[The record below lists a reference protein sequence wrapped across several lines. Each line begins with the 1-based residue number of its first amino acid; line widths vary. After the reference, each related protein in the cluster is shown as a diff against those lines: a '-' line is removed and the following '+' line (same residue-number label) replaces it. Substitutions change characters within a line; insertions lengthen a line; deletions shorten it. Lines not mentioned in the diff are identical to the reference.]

1 MSMKGGALLLSLLM
15 LLVPFA
21 GCASSDLDK
30 HLIENRTV
38 TIEPGG
44 AVMAYVEV
52 FEDSRETWAK
62 QTFDQGYTD
71 SDGNLV
77 YETLEDAIEAI
88 GGNET
93 HDSMGMEYGTWANCD
108 IELPECDA
116 RNSGGLEYELLA
128 LEVEI
133 VEGKSFHRPASLDV
147 LWLDYSN
154 MIRVNNVGCDSPLVH
169 PSKGL
174 SKNGISSSWAS
185 GPVSTPEASCH
196 DPEVWSLDD
205 YYQGEDIPFLKCP
218 VLYTNNIFLV
228 YFMNTGTTEI
238 TIEYSTFGWV

>member
-1 MSMKGGALLLSLLM
+1 MKKSAFLLSLLM

-21 GCASSDLDK
+21 GCASSDWDK

-44 AVMAYVEV
+44 GAQALVAVY
-52 FEDSRETWAK
+52 EDSRETWAK

-154 MIRVNNVGCDSPLVH
+154 MIRVTNGGWDSPLVH

-218 VLYTNNIFLV
+218 VLYTKNIFLV

>member
-1 MSMKGGALLLSLLM
+1 MPPSMKKSAFLLSLLM

-21 GCASSDLDK
+21 GCASSDSDK

-44 AVMAYVEV
+44 ADMAYVEV

-62 QTFDQGYTD
+62 ESFDQGYTD
-71 SDGNLV
+71 SDGNLR
-77 YETLEDAIEAI
+77 YETLEDAIEAW

-93 HDSMGMEYGTWANCD
+93 HNSLGREYGTWANCD

-154 MIRVNNVGCDSPLVH
+154 MIRINNKGGDSPLLA
-169 PSKGL
+169 GCCEERCL
-174 SKNGISSSWAS
+174 GA
-185 GPVSTPEASCH
+185 
-196 DPEVWSLDD
+196 LD
-205 YYQGEDIPFLKCP
+205 QP
-218 VLYTNNIFLV
+218 
-228 YFMNTGTTEI
+228 
-238 TIEYSTFGWV
+238 

>member
-1 MSMKGGALLLSLLM
+1 MKNSAFLLSLL
-15 LLVPFA
+15 LLIVPFA
-21 GCASSDLDK
+21 GCASSDLDR

-44 AVMAYVEV
+44 ADMAYVEV

-62 QTFDQGYTD
+62 ESFDQGYTD

-77 YETLEDAIEAI
+77 YESLEDAIEAM

-93 HDSMGMEYGTWANCD
+93 HNSLGREYGTWANCD
-108 IELPECDA
+108 IELPEWDA

-154 MIRVNNVGCDSPLVH
+154 MIRSGNVGWDSHLVH
-169 PSKGL
+169 PSEGL

-205 YYQGEDIPFLKCP
+205 FYNDEDIPFLQCP
-218 VLYTNNIFLV
+218 VLDTKNIFLV

>member
-1 MSMKGGALLLSLLM
+1 MKKSAFLLSLLM

-44 AVMAYVEV
+44 ADMAYVEV

-62 QTFDQGYTD
+62 EAFDQGYTD
-71 SDGNLV
+71 SDGNLR
-77 YETLEDAIEAI
+77 YETLEDAIEAR

-93 HDSMGMEYGTWANCD
+93 HDSLGREYGTWANCD

-133 VEGKSFHRPASLDV
+133 VEGDGSGFQNHSLDV

-154 MIRVNNVGCDSPLVH
+154 MIRVNNVGWDSPLVH
-169 PSKGL
+169 PSEGL
-174 SKNGISSSWAS
+174 SKNGIPVAGPPVPFLRPRLPAMIPKCGASMITTKARISHSSNVPFCIRITSSWCIS
-185 GPVSTPEASCH
+185 
-196 DPEVWSLDD
+196 
-205 YYQGEDIPFLKCP
+205 
-218 VLYTNNIFLV
+218 
-228 YFMNTGTTEI
+228 
-238 TIEYSTFGWV
+238 

>member
-1 MSMKGGALLLSLLM
+1 MKKSAFLLSLLM

-44 AVMAYVEV
+44 ADMAYVEV

-93 HDSMGMEYGTWANCD
+93 HDSMCMEYGTWANCD

-154 MIRVNNVGCDSPLVH
+154 MIRVNNVGWDSPLVH

-185 GPVSTPEASCH
+185 GPVATPEASCH

>member
-1 MSMKGGALLLSLLM
+1 MKKSAFLLSLLM

-44 AVMAYVEV
+44 IAQALVYV

-62 QTFDQGYTD
+62 ETFDQGYTD

-93 HDSMGMEYGTWANCD
+93 HNSMGREYGTWANCD
-108 IELPECDA
+108 IELPECDS
-116 RNSGGLEYELLA
+116 RNAGGLEYELLA

-133 VEGKSFHRPASLDV
+133 VEGSGSGFQRRSLDV

-154 MIRVNNVGCDSPLVH
+154 MIRINNKGWDSPLVH
-169 PSKGL
+169 PSEGL
-174 SKNGISSSWAS
+174 SKNDISRSWAS

-196 DPEVWSLDD
+196 DPEVWSRDD
-205 YYQGEDIPFLKCP
+205 WYQGEDIPLLKCP
-218 VLYTNNIFLV
+218 ILDTNDLFVV
-228 YFMNTGTTEI
+228 YFRNTGTTEI

>member
-1 MSMKGGALLLSLLM
+1 MKKIACLLSLLM

-44 AVMAYVEV
+44 ADMAYVEV

-62 QTFDQGYTD
+62 ESFDQGYTD
-71 SDGNLV
+71 SDGNLR
-77 YETLEDAIEAI
+77 YETLEDAIEAW

-93 HDSMGMEYGTWANCD
+93 HDSLGREYGTWANCD

-133 VEGKSFHRPASLDV
+133 VEGGGSGFQRRSLDV

-154 MIRVNNVGCDSPLVH
+154 MIRSGNVGWDSHLVH
-169 PSKGL
+169 PSEGL

-205 YYQGEDIPFLKCP
+205 FYNDEDIPFLQCP
-218 VLYTNNIFLV
+218 VLDTKNIFLV

>member
-1 MSMKGGALLLSLLM
+1 MKKIACLLSLLM

-44 AVMAYVEV
+44 AELAYVEV

-62 QTFDQGYTD
+62 EAFDQGYTD
-71 SDGNLV
+71 SDGNLR
-77 YETLEDAIEAI
+77 YETLEDAIEAW

-93 HDSMGMEYGTWANCD
+93 HDSLGREYG
-108 IELPECDA
+108 I
-116 RNSGGLEYELLA
+116 SGGLEYELLA

-133 VEGKSFHRPASLDV
+133 VEGDGSGFQNHSLDV

-154 MIRVNNVGCDSPLVH
+154 MIRSNNVGWDSPLVH
-169 PSKGL
+169 PSEGV

>member
-1 MSMKGGALLLSLLM
+1 MPPSVKKSAFLLSLLM

-44 AVMAYVEV
+44 AEWAYVEV

-62 QTFDQGYTD
+62 EAFDQGYTD
-71 SDGNLV
+71 SDGNLR
-77 YETLEDAIEAI
+77 YETLEDAIEAW

-93 HDSMGMEYGTWANCD
+93 HDSLGREYGS
-108 IELPECDA
+108 
-116 RNSGGLEYELLA
+116 SGGLEYELLA

-133 VEGKSFHRPASLDV
+133 VEGDGSGFQRRSLDV

-154 MIRVNNVGCDSPLVH
+154 MIRINNVGRDSSLVH
-169 PSKGL
+169 PSEGL
-174 SKNGISSSWAS
+174 SKNDISRSWAS

-196 DPEVWSLDD
+196 DPEVWSHDD

-218 VLYTNNIFLV
+218 VLYTKNIFLV

>member
-1 MSMKGGALLLSLLM
+1 MKKSAFLLSLLM

-21 GCASSDLDK
+21 GCSSSDLDK

-44 AVMAYVEV
+44 SVMAYVEV

-93 HDSMGMEYGTWANCD
+93 HDRFGREYGTWSNCD

-133 VEGKSFHRPASLDV
+133 VEGRSFHRPASLDV

-154 MIRVNNVGCDSPLVH
+154 MIRSGNVGWDSHLVH
-169 PSKGL
+169 PSEGL

-205 YYQGEDIPFLKCP
+205 FYNDEDIPFLQCP
-218 VLYTNNIFLV
+218 VLDTKNIFLV

>member
-1 MSMKGGALLLSLLM
+1 MKKIACLLSLLM

-44 AVMAYVEV
+44 ADMAYVEV

-62 QTFDQGYTD
+62 ESFDQGYTD
-71 SDGNLV
+71 SDGNLR
-77 YETLEDAIEAI
+77 YETLEDAIEAW

-93 HDSMGMEYGTWANCD
+93 HNSLGREYGTWANCD

-154 MIRVNNVGCDSPLVH
+154 MIRSGNVGWDSHLVH
-169 PSKGL
+169 PSEGL

-205 YYQGEDIPFLKCP
+205 FYNDEDIPFLQCP
-218 VLYTNNIFLV
+218 VLDTKNIFLV

>member
-1 MSMKGGALLLSLLM
+1 MKKSAFLLSLLM

-30 HLIENRTV
+30 QLIENRTV

-44 AVMAYVEV
+44 AAQALVAVY
-52 FEDSRETWAK
+52 EDSRETWAK
-62 QTFDQGYTD
+62 QTFDTGYTD

-93 HDSMGMEYGTWANCD
+93 HDRFGREYGTWSNCD

-116 RNSGGLEYELLA
+116 RNAGGLEYELLA

-133 VEGKSFHRPASLDV
+133 VEGDGSGFQRRSLDV

-154 MIRVNNVGCDSPLVH
+154 MIRAGNVGWESHLVH
-169 PSKGL
+169 PSEGL

-205 YYQGEDIPFLKCP
+205 FYNDEDIPFLKCP
-218 VLYTNNIFLV
+218 VLDTHDHFVV
-228 YFMNTGTTEI
+228 YLMNTGTTGI
-238 TIEYSTFGWV
+238 TIEYSIFGWV

>member
-1 MSMKGGALLLSLLM
+1 MKRGALLLSLLM

-93 HDSMGMEYGTWANCD
+93 HD
-108 IELPECDA
+108 
-116 RNSGGLEYELLA
+116 
-128 LEVEI
+128 
-133 VEGKSFHRPASLDV
+133 
-147 LWLDYSN
+147 
-154 MIRVNNVGCDSPLVH
+154 
-169 PSKGL
+169 
-174 SKNGISSSWAS
+174 
-185 GPVSTPEASCH
+185 
-196 DPEVWSLDD
+196 
-205 YYQGEDIPFLKCP
+205 
-218 VLYTNNIFLV
+218 
-228 YFMNTGTTEI
+228 YFGRE
-238 TIEYSTFGWV
+238 

>member
-1 MSMKGGALLLSLLM
+1 MKKSAFLLSLLM

-21 GCASSDLDK
+21 GCASSDLDR

-44 AVMAYVEV
+44 IAQALVYV

-62 QTFDQGYTD
+62 ETFDQRYTD

-93 HDSMGMEYGTWANCD
+93 HNSMGREYGTWANCD

-133 VEGKSFHRPASLDV
+133 VEGGGSGFQRRSLDV

-154 MIRVNNVGCDSPLVH
+154 MIRINNKGWDSPLVH
-169 PSKGL
+169 PSEGL
-174 SKNGISSSWAS
+174 SKNDISRSWAS

-196 DPEVWSLDD
+196 DPEVWSRDD
-205 YYQGEDIPFLKCP
+205 WYQGEDIPLLECP
-218 VLYTNNIFLV
+218 ILDTNDLFVV
-228 YFMNTGTTEI
+228 YFRNTGTTEI

>member
-1 MSMKGGALLLSLLM
+1 MKKSAFLLSLLM

-44 AVMAYVEV
+44 AEWAYVEV

-62 QTFDQGYTD
+62 EAFDQGYTD
-71 SDGNLV
+71 SDGNLR
-77 YETLEDAIEAI
+77 YETLEDAIEAW

-93 HDSMGMEYGTWANCD
+93 HDSLGREYGS
-108 IELPECDA
+108 
-116 RNSGGLEYELLA
+116 SGGLEYELLA

-133 VEGKSFHRPASLDV
+133 VEGDGSGFQRRSLDV

-154 MIRVNNVGCDSPLVH
+154 MIRINNVGRDSSLVH
-169 PSKGL
+169 PSEGL
-174 SKNGISSSWAS
+174 SKNDISRSWAS

-196 DPEVWSLDD
+196 DPEVWSHDD

-218 VLYTNNIFLV
+218 VLYTKNIFLV

>member
-1 MSMKGGALLLSLLM
+1 MKKSAFLLSLLM

-44 AVMAYVEV
+44 ADMAYVEV

-133 VEGKSFHRPASLDV
+133 VEGDGSGFDGYSLDV

-154 MIRVNNVGCDSPLVH
+154 MIRAGNVGWDSHLVH
-169 PSKGL
+169 PSEGL

-218 VLYTNNIFLV
+218 VLDTHDHFVV

>member
-1 MSMKGGALLLSLLM
+1 MKRGALLLSLLM

-62 QTFDQGYTD
+62 ESFDQGYTD
-71 SDGNLV
+71 SDGNLR

-93 HDSMGMEYGTWANCD
+93 HDKFGREYGTWSNCD

-154 MIRVNNVGCDSPLVH
+154 MIRVNNVGWDSPLVH

-205 YYQGEDIPFLKCP
+205 FYNDEDIPFLKCP
-218 VLYTNNIFLV
+218 VLDTHDHFVV

>member
-1 MSMKGGALLLSLLM
+1 MKKSAFLLSLLM

-44 AVMAYVEV
+44 AELAYVEV

-62 QTFDQGYTD
+62 EAFDQGYTD

-93 HDSMGMEYGTWANCD
+93 HDKFGREYGTWSEGNCD
-108 IELPECDA
+108 IELPECDV
-116 RNSGGLEYELLA
+116 RYLGGLEYELLA

-154 MIRVNNVGCDSPLVH
+154 MIRVNNVGWDSSLVH
-169 PSKGL
+169 PSEGL

-218 VLYTNNIFLV
+218 VLDTKNIFLV

>member
-1 MSMKGGALLLSLLM
+1 MKRGALLLSLLM

-30 HLIENRTV
+30 HLIETRTV

-154 MIRVNNVGCDSPLVH
+154 MIRVNNVGWDSPLVH